1 MALNDTLD
9 LDRLDA
15 TVRRAF
21 LGRPEKI
28 LLKRAVRLYKWTN
41 RSLAGQHGI
50 SPWWSFVDS
59 TRLPSG
65 TLAEGFRVAEERAQ
79 RLGRSHREFART
91 RAAISEQFDNA
102 MTNLLMVRLNTDA
115 WGLAGQASGQP
126 EFAQKRADLQH
137 VFLIGGAYQVWIP
150 NLSARDVQEIPA
162 LA

>member
-9 LDRLDA
+9 PDRLDA

-28 LLKRAVRLYKWTN
+28 LVTKGKRLYKWTN
-41 RSLAGQHGI
+41 RPLAGVHGL

-65 TLAEGFRVAEERAQ
+65 TLAEGFRVAEERAI
-79 RLGRSHREFART
+79 RLGRSHREFSRT

-102 MTNLLMVRLNTDA
+102 MTTLLMIRINTDA

-126 EFAQKRADLQH
+126 QFAQKRTDLQH
-137 VFLIGGAYQVWIP
+137 LFLIGGAHQIWIP
-150 NLSARDVQEIPA
+150 NLTARDVQEIPA